1 MKKNFTKRYLTV
13 FLITLLTCA
22 ILAVAALSI
31 PSGRHIERILSYR
44 KMTAA
49 SVIAF
54 AALLAAIAY
63 FLLTNA
69 SARSIVFRF

>member
-1 MKKNFTKRYLTV
+1 
-13 FLITLLTCA
+13 
-22 ILAVAALSI
+22 
-31 PSGRHIERILSYR
+31 
-44 KMTAA
+44 MTAA

-69 SARSIVFRF
+69 SARSFVFRF

>member
-1 MKKNFTKRYLTV
+1 V
-13 FLITLLTCA
+13 FA
-22 ILAVAALSI
+22 
-31 PSGRHIERILSYR
+31 SGFGGAKVRTRIERILSYR